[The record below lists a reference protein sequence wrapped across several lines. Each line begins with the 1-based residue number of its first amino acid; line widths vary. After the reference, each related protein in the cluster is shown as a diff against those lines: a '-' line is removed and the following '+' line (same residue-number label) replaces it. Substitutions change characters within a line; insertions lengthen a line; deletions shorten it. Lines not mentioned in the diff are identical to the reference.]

1 MECNQIAY
9 LEVIKQQFNH
19 FKERAEE
26 AIEQLTEQQLHWK
39 PNEESNSIAII
50 IQHLHGNMNSRW
62 VNFLISDG
70 EKQTRKRG
78 MEFIDQHFTKESLM
92 ARWHQGWELLF
103 NVINNLK
110 EEDLV
115 KTITIRNKSLSVL
128 HAIQIEIAH
137 ISYHLG
143 QIMYIGKQIKN
154 HDWKIL
160 SIPKG

>member
-1 MECNQIAY
+1 MECNQFAY

-26 AIEQLTEQQLHWK
+26 AIEQLTEPQWHWK

-70 EKQTRKRG
+70 EKQTRKRD

-128 HAIQIEIAH
+128 HAIQRNCAH
-137 ISYHLG
+137 
-143 QIMYIGKQIKN
+143 
-154 HDWKIL
+154 
-160 SIPKG
+160 